1 MVPSQSLDSSFE
13 RILGGKKQK
22 KKEEKETFSF
32 DIDLVEYTEKVPA
45 EYNWKLMVDTGS
57 VGAMAINKK
66 RYNVVCYE

>member
-13 RILGGKKQK
+13 RMLGGKKQK
-22 KKEEKETFSF
+22 KKDEKETFSF

-66 RYNVVCYE
+66 RYGLL

>member
-22 KKEEKETFSF
+22 KKEEKETFTF
-32 DIDLVEYTEKVPA
+32 DIDLVAYTEEAPA

-57 VGAMAINKK
+57 AEEVPIIGKK
-66 RYNVVCYE
+66 R